1 MSEVHYHI
9 AFGTFAVLSGE
20 DVLVREYEMQTAIDM
35 FKAHQ
40 FAGDYIHALKSAW
53 NAVENT
59 DLEVTVPIAF
69 GSEGFDPGDT
79 LVEYRIEFPNGRSE
93 KSKVTVCD
101 GEMVDEVPDFVVVV
115 MDDGTAEIMDSLGIG
130 QKFPGN
136 NGNGVFH

>member
-1 MSEVHYHI
+1 
-9 AFGTFAVLSGE
+9 LSGE
-20 DVLVREYEMQTAIDM
+20 DVLVREYEMQTAVSEY
-35 FKAHQ
+35 KARE
-40 FAGDYIHALKSAW
+40 FSADYIHALASAW

-59 DLEVTVPIAF
+59 DLKVEVTIPWKSQ
-69 GSEGFDPGDT
+69 GTDPGAT